1 MIKITEAQ
9 WSIMELLWE
18 SCEPMTV
25 SQICRALEEK
35 KNIVWKANT
44 VNTQLMRLAEHG
56 VVTWRAEEET
66 TAEIQRSSKLPKA
79 FYPLVD
85 RDTCRRQEE
94 QSFLDKMYQGSVKMM
109 IASFIKDDKL
119 SAEELDEIRRL
130 LDEERE

>member
-18 SCEPMTV
+18 SSEPMTV
-25 SQICRALEEK
+25 SQICKALKEEK
-35 KNIVWKANT
+35 GIIWKANT
-44 VNTQLMRLAEHG
+44 VNTQLTRLEEHG
-56 VVTWRAEEET
+56 VVAHSDGTGEAGTEAKST
-66 TAEIQRSSKLPKA
+66 KTPKA

-109 IASFIKDDKL
+109 IASFIKDEKL
-119 SAEELDEIRRL
+119 STAELDEIRRML
-130 LDEERE
+130 EEERE

>member
-18 SCEPMTV
+18 SSEPMTV
-25 SQICRALEEK
+25 SQICKTLKEQ
-35 KNIVWKANT
+35 KNIAWKANT
-44 VNTQLMRLAEHG
+44 VNTQLTRLAEH
-56 VVTWRAEEET
+56 VVVAWGESA
-66 TAEIQRSSKLPKA
+66 PKA

-109 IASFIKDDKL
+109 IASFIKDEKL
-119 SAEELDEIRRL
+119 SAAELDEIRKL

>member
-18 SCEPMTV
+18 SDDPMTV
-25 SQICRALEEK
+25 SQICRALDEEK
-35 KNIVWKANT
+35 GILWKANT
-44 VNTQLMRLAEHG
+44 VNTQLTRLEEHG
-56 VVTWRAEEET
+56 VVAHGDDLCEGTLSTKSA
-66 TAEIQRSSKLPKA
+66 KGPKA